1 LKAITAERDRHV
13 SDKVKLV
20 SKTAAL
26 SKECESLRAELATAT
41 NDRESLRGQLDEAA
55 AERLAD
61 RGAARGEILDLQ
73 ERLKAITAE
82 RDRHASDNVELV
94 SKTGAH
100 SEESESLRR
109 RLAAAVAERDRYAAE
124 KDRAA
129 ETIALLENEIATT
142 PPPDL
147 MVVATE
153 YVSAKTKALVARTR
167 AAIPPHSPALPWFD
181 RTISALTAAGQAT
194 AAAVRLTARWLAV
207 RLIECYAW
215 AAPRARE
222 LHVTVMTKIENWLAK
237 KY

>member
-94 SKTGAH
+94 SKTGAL

-129 ETIALLENEIATT
+129 ETIALLENEKATT

-153 YVSAKTKALVARTR
+153 YVLAKTKALVARMR

-181 RTISALTAAGQAT
+181 RTISALTVPGQAT
-194 AAAVRLTARWLAV
+194 AAAVRDTARWLAV
-207 RLIECYAW
+207 RLNECYAW

-222 LHVTVMTKIENWLAK
+222 LYVTVMNKIENWLAK